1 MVIKAATSHKNET
14 VTDLPC
20 DYKINSKSLKFNFKS
35 LELVDGS
42 IGHSPKQTVH
52 IAMTLVMN

>member
-35 LELVDGS
+35 LELVQSD
-42 IGHSPKQTVH
+42 IKPNQTVH
-52 IAMTLVMN
+52 ITMTLLMN